1 MKAAEIAWGTI
12 SLFQGLPDSMLEKV
26 KAIFET
32 RTVPGGSDLITEGDQ
47 GDEMFILIHGR
58 VRITKSMLLKD
69 MNLPLMEVGNPRKVL
84 ATLDQRDYPIF
95 GEIALIDRDT
105 RSATIQVLDDADFLV
120 TDRNRFYELLEK
132 EPALGARLLKQLAK
146 RMAGTIRKN
155 NSELIKVST
164 ALALALSRYKTMP

>member
-1 MKAAEIAWGTI
+1 MKSEDIAWGSI
-12 SLFQGLPDSMLEKV
+12 SLFKGLPDSMVDKV
-26 KAIFET
+26 KLIFDVRSVEA
-32 RTVPGGSDLITEGDQ
+32 GKDLITEGDQ

-58 VRITKSMLLKD
+58 VRITKSMLLKN
-69 MNLPLMEVGNPRKVL
+69 MNLPIMEVGNPRKVL
-84 ATLDQRDYPIF
+84 ATLDEHDYPIF

-120 TDRNRFYELLEK
+120 TDRLRFFELLER
-132 EPALGARLLKQLAK
+132 EPALGSKLLLQLAK